1 MKRRIEEKIE
11 KKRDT
16 KARRADVVYD
26 YGACMCQGFYLTAF
40 SARPAVRD
48 AVPVRCY
55 DVIRVR
61 KFYSGAFGDKSIALC
76 RKYREME
83 ARHE

>member
-1 MKRRIEEKIE
+1 MKRRIKEKIE

-16 KARRADVVYD
+16 KERRADVVYD

-48 AVPVRCY
+48 AVPVQCY
-55 DVIRVR
+55 DVIRAR
-61 KFYSGAFGDKSIALC
+61 KFCSWAFCDKSITLC

-83 ARHE
+83 AKA

>member
-1 MKRRIEEKIE
+1 MKRRIEKKIE

-16 KARRADVVYD
+16 KERRADVVYAC
-26 YGACMCQGFYLTAF
+26 GVCMCQGFYLTAF
-40 SARPAVRD
+40 SARPVVRD
-48 AVPVRCY
+48 AVPERCY
-55 DVIRVR
+55 DVIRAR
-61 KFYSGAFGDKSIALC
+61 KFYSWAFGDKSIALC